1 MKLLEDIL
9 KKKCE
14 KEDTEILL
22 AQWKYD
28 KELYKDIL
36 QNTKDYYCHYT
47 DHGIKH
53 SETILSNV
61 VRILGEDKIEEL
73 SSLDIWLLLESA
85 YIHDSG
91 MFITREEA
99 EELCKNEQFIN
110 YFRCLELDMTDDLFE
125 YTKFYKVKDGKLT
138 IKEGE
143 YNSKIEYGLKFLIGD
158 YNRKNH
164 AKRSRIIIN
173 RFNQLKKENILIPQ
187 RINDI
192 PFIIS
197 EAHSYNFDDVMNIQ
211 YSESGLKLE
220 KGHPR
225 FIACMLRLGDLL
237 DIDNNRFSPVLMD
250 NIGEIIP
257 ENSKNHL
264 QKHKSIN
271 HFVIDNEAIEIVAK
285 IEGCEENTY
294 DIVNEIGEWFDSI
307 TNEHKNQVLNW
318 EQIRPVGFTGKLPM
332 IDKLMIEANEYEF
345 INNRSKP
352 KFSVDTNNI
361 LKLLKGSE
369 IYKKRET
376 AIRELLQNSIDAIF
390 LKVYIKKR
398 EEILEDEKLDLDY
411 NELKEK
417 YLKNEKIDIILEK
430 VKDEVYCFTIRDT
443 GIGIDKDDLK
453 YIITGGSS
461 PNNFKKKIIIKEMPF
476 WLKPSGNFG
485 IGFQSIFMLTD
496 KVKIKSRKD
505 KLDEP
510 LEVEIYSPSYKG
522 KKRSSVFIKKIK
534 YNEYKRTG
542 TEISFNFDFKK
553 NFKRINLNLLY
564 KETILERNSI
574 LEEVKFVAEY
584 APIEMNLKEL
594 EKEKRTLTN
603 RKFKES
609 SILIKELGLEV
620 LEVTREKNR
629 KMRTRKQYLFKNQPI
644 YGAFETK
651 FLAYKINFLGD
662 EALDFLELNRES
674 IKFEISRSEKFKKR
688 IICAIFKYIYVKYNE
703 NFDKIEDL
711 LFKLELSLFLNY
723 YRKQYEIYSLE
734 NDIKINPEIINYC
747 VETEEIKKMEEEEII
762 IITEITKRDK
772 KINILQD
779 TLYEKIVNIDEFII
793 NYLIEKNSYKLIF
806 KGNKNEIES
815 ITLMKVNS
823 RKEETI
829 IEDGFEKKVTPY
841 TDYDIIEEN
850 IKYLKLD
857 KNKVIDFLVKKEG
870 LDSEISDKLKK
881 YNIVRTEFTS
891 SLGLDEFFERNMCL
905 IPLVMNEKNKYI
917 YNNDVKEKY
926 VEICYQNNYFE
937 DVTKEKIEEHLEYY
951 IKKLKKDLFFID
963 EREIK
968 ENKEIEINKYEEMKK
983 IISEMTVEERESIK
997 ELLGTK

>member
-1 MKLLEDIL
+1 MKLLEDML
-9 KKKCE
+9 KIKCE

-125 YTKFYKVKDGKLT
+125 YTKFYEVKDGKLT

-237 DIDNNRFSPVLMD
+237 DIDNNRFSPILMD

-271 HFVIDNEAIEIVAK
+271 HFVIDNEVIEIVAK
-285 IEGCEENTY
+285 VEGCEENTY
-294 DIVNEIGEWFDSI
+294 DIVNEIGEWFDTI
-307 TNEHKNQVLNW
+307 TDEHKNQVLNW
-318 EQIRPVGFTGKLPM
+318 EQIRPVSFTGKLPM
-332 IDKLMIEANEYEF
+332 IDKLIIEANEYEF

-411 NELKEK
+411 NKLKEK

-430 VKDEVYCFTIRDT
+430 VEDGIYCFTIRDT

-461 PNNFKKKIIIKEMPF
+461 PNNFEKKILIKEMPF

-485 IGFQSIFMLTD
+485 IGFQSIFMLAD

-505 KLDEP
+505 KLEEP
-510 LEVEIYSPSYKG
+510 IEVEIYSPSYTG
-522 KKRSSVFIKKIK
+522 KKRGSVFIKKIK
-534 YNEYKRTG
+534 FNEYKRTG
-542 TEISFNFDFKK
+542 TEISFQFKVNANTK
-553 NFKRINLNLLY
+553 KININMLY
-564 KETILERNSI
+564 KKTTLERNSI
-574 LEEVKFVAEY
+574 LEEIESVAKN
-584 APIEMNLKEL
+584 APIKINLKEL
-594 EKEKRTLTN
+594 GKENRSLTDN
-603 RKFKES
+603 KFKEN
-609 SILIKELGLEV
+609 SIFIKELGLEV
-620 LEVTREKNR
+620 LEVTRK
-629 KMRTRKQYLFKNQPI
+629 KAIGLSSKYLFKNQSI
-644 YGAFETK
+644 YGRFETD
-651 FLAYKINFLGD
+651 FLVYKINFLAD
-662 EALDFLELNRES
+662 EAFDFLELNRES
-674 IKFEISRSEKFKKR
+674 VKFGISRSENYKNR

-703 NFDKIEDL
+703 KFDEIDDP
-711 LFKLELSLFLNY
+711 LFKLELSLFLYSYQENY
-723 YRKQYEIYSLE
+723 KVYSLE
-734 NDIKINPEIINYC
+734 NNIKINPDIINYC
-747 VETEEIKKMEEEEII
+747 INTEEIKKMEKEKLVII
-762 IITEITKRDK
+762 DLAQRDK

-829 IEDGFEKKVTPY
+829 IEDGFEKKVMLY

-850 IKYLKLD
+850 MKYLKLD

-905 IPLVMNEKNKYI
+905 IPLVRNEKNKYI

-983 IISEMTVEERESIK
+983 IILEMTVEERESIK
-997 ELLGTK
+997 ELLETK